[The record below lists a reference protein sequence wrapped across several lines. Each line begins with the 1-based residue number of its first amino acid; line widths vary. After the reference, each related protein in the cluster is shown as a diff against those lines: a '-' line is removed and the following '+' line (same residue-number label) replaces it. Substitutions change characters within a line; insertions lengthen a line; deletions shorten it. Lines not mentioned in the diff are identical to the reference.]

1 MTQWEV
7 EADSF
12 VACNCAYGC
21 PCQFN
26 ALPTHG
32 TCEAIG
38 AYQIHRGY
46 FGNLSLDGLRAV
58 SVIAWP
64 GAIHEGQGKSFWI
77 IDERASESQRQAL
90 LTIVNGGET
99 DPGATMWN
107 VFASTVETVFD
118 PVSKPIE
125 LDIDVG
131 ARKGRVAVNKLVG
144 GSGSP
149 IRNPVTGDEHRV
161 RIELP
166 NGFECDVMEV
176 GSATF
181 QTSGPIL
188 LSHQDCHGQF
198 ARLHLNNHGVVRP
211 G

>member
-1 MTQWEV
+1 MTKWEIQG
-7 EADSF
+7 DSF

-26 ALPTHG
+26 ALPTNG
-32 TCEAIG
+32 ACEAIG
-38 AYQIHRGY
+38 AYQIHKGH
-46 FGNLSLDGLRAV
+46 FGDLPLDGMRAV

-64 GAIHEGQGKSFWI
+64 KAIHEGHGRCFWI
-77 IDERASESQRQAL
+77 IDERASESQRNAL

-107 VFASTVETVFD
+107 VFASTVDTVFD
-118 PVSKPIE
+118 PISKPIE
-125 LDIDVG
+125 LEIDVE
-131 ARKGRVAVNKLVG
+131 ARKGRVAVNKMVG
-144 GSGSP
+144 GSGTP

-161 RIELP
+161 RIDLP
-166 NGFECDVMEV
+166 NGFECALMEI

-181 QTSGPIL
+181 QTSGPIA

-198 ARLHLNNHGVVRP
+198 AHLHLNNHGVVRS